1 MDDPDDRQSFSR
13 NPTVDDLV
21 QLCKSLNEAG
31 VRYVVIGGFAVAHHG
46 YTRTTGD
53 IDLLIDA
60 STDNVEKVRKALS
73 YLPDKAVLEVN
84 PTDVQN
90 YTVVRVAD
98 EVIID
103 LLEKACGL
111 TLDQVNDVDFAEIRG
126 VKIPYAGVR
135 SLIQTKQS
143 IRPKDAIDR
152 SFLEEKLK
160 QLKNKK
166 N

>member
-1 MDDPDDRQSFSR
+1 MDDPDDRQGFSR

-31 VRYVVIGGFAVAHHG
+31 VRYVVVGGFAVAHHG
-46 YTRTTGD
+46 YIRTTGD

-98 EVIID
+98 EVIVD

-111 TLDQVNDVDFAEIRG
+111 TLDQVDDIDSAEIQG
-126 VKIPYAGVR
+126 VKIPYAGIR
-135 SLIQTKQS
+135 SLIKTKQS
-143 IRPKDAIDR
+143 IRPKDVIDR

-160 QLKNKK
+160 QSGDKES
-166 N
+166 